1 MTHGARGEYPG
12 PMILQLAAENR
23 YGRGHT
29 FTDIRSLRAFVK
41 DAMNH
46 PAGPAALAKSVFIFP
61 AASAEFALNA
71 LPVTPA
77 TVIIHGENAEAI
89 GASLRASRGTSV
101 IVL

>member
-1 MTHGARGEYPG
+1 
-12 PMILQLAAENR
+12 MILQLAAENL

-29 FTDIRSLRAFVK
+29 FTDIRSLRSFVK
-41 DAMNH
+41 DTMNH

-77 TVIIHGENAEAI
+77 TVIIHGVGAAEV
-89 GASLRASRGTSV
+89 GAVLRASGQTTV